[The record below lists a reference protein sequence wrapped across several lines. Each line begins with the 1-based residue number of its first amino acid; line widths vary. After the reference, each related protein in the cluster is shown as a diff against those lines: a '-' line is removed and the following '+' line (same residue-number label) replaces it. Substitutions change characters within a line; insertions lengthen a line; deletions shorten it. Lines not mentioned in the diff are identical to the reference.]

1 MVVVRV
7 IWQIVISL
15 PFLRRNE
22 QMKNPLAHPTDI
34 RIAAVSTGARCSSEC
49 KSVLH
54 RTSGDRAHN
63 FLVHFTQL
71 SSLLTA
77 NKPSNRSPSSNPIPC
92 TSYLVPRR
100 RHHRRQLVHGRARA
114 RPGSIAVHPQVRS
127 EHEVLETANS
137 NTTRPSE
144 FCSACGDSK
153 RLRGYR
159 EVDEEKKT
167 EGQMMQENKN
177 RIARRHWIRSRGSSP
192 EDLSR
197 VSTAAFE
204 HTKG

>member
-1 MVVVRV
+1 MKFLAPLEYKQYNFGHKRSCVVKDSMVVVRV

-34 RIAAVSTGARCSSEC
+34 RIAAVSAGARCSSEC

-54 RTSGDRAHN
+54 HTSGDRAHN

-100 RHHRRQLVHGRARA
+100 RRHRRQLVHSRARA
-114 RPGSIAVHPQVRS
+114 HPGVDCRAPSGPIRTRS
-127 EHEVLETANS
+127 V
-137 NTTRPSE
+137 
-144 FCSACGDSK
+144 GD
-153 RLRGYR
+153 RQFQY
-159 EVDEEKKT
+159 DAT
-167 EGQMMQENKN
+167 Q
-177 RIARRHWIRSRGSSP
+177 
-192 EDLSR
+192 
-197 VSTAAFE
+197 
-204 HTKG
+204 